1 MLDYRSVNTTKKVHN
16 FITNQV
22 MTQPCPFFYPLVSW
36 RSRKTK
42 VTNNQ
47 PLSKKGHVTPPS
59 QKGHVAWI
67 TRNRSL
73 LQNHRKN
80 TPTARPAEPKST
92 KMGSIRSD
100 KSTFSGRM
108 SLVFFCLTK
117 KSDLNPSTRVHFPY
131 FFCGPGFRLG
141 NYTVHF
147 PHLFVET
154 WV

>member
-1 MLDYRSVNTTKKVHN
+1 MLDYRSVNTTKKGHN
-16 FITNQV
+16 FITNDRWW
-22 MTQPCPFFYPLVSW
+22 PSRAPFFYPLVSW

-67 TRNRSL
+67 TGNGSL
-73 LQNHRKN
+73 SAKI
-80 TPTARPAEPKST
+80 TTEKTPPTARQTRLSPPRLDPYDQTRALSPVECPW
-92 KMGSIRSD
+92 
-100 KSTFSGRM
+100 
-108 SLVFFCLTK
+108 C
-117 KSDLNPSTRVHFPY
+117 DLNPSTRVHFPY